1 MREIIF
7 RATKY
12 WKWNRSR
19 YNQTRV
25 IACKD
30 TSRITNLDP
39 PWPLDRLPLLSS
51 SSSSSSSLE
60 VASDWGTEEGALL
73 PESGPGPILE
83 PEAPLQDGA
92 RPPSPCPSSFSARST
107 YNFTTN
113 RNFEI
118 KISICLYKYILMSI
132 TNK

>member
-1 MREIIF
+1 MIDICAKPSLARRNIKSEIDRDI
-7 RATKY
+7 
-12 WKWNRSR
+12 SPM
-19 YNQTRV
+19 RV
-25 IACKD
+25 IACKG
-30 TSRITNLDP
+30 TSGITNLDP

-60 VASDWGTEEGALL
+60 VASDWGTEDGALL

-113 RNFEI
+113 RNF
-118 KISICLYKYILMSI
+118 KRKILMCV
-132 TNK
+132 